1 MPGIS
6 QYQTVFRVSKNAAS
20 NNAEARVNK
29 RNRKQISCLSCRTR
43 KAKCDRQVPCMQCSK
58 RGDGDSCTYPCPPR
72 AEHEGGPKAS
82 EAQLRLRKLEEMV
95 HSLIKHKPES
105 ESSDGDDSLA
115 DPPADSSLHLLPSE
129 ASSSSRLKNNGSESN
144 YLGATHWQAILQNI
158 RDIQVVL
165 HAEPEESED
174 VSTPHGPISPD
185 IFVDTADPLTL
196 ADIYKFLPPRH
207 VADKLLSTY
216 FNSRHTQ
223 MPIIHTVKFAREYQ
237 SFWANPASASFLW
250 ISILFAIFNIG
261 SQVYY
266 LSTSDLHGLDDPT
279 SADYLRISGKALVA
293 EAALLYGAG
302 KLCRQVDND
311 MEAWMIMGMIT
322 RLAIKMGYHRDP
334 CHLKDVSPFEGEMRR
349 RVFVVVEALDCL
361 ISFQAGLPPIVHEE
375 DCDAGPPANLF
386 DTDFDEDCRVL
397 PPPRES
403 TDPTPMLYCICKRQQ
418 VKLLRRVSRHALSFK
433 TPSYAE
439 TMKLDSELH
448 DAHANLPLCVQI
460 KPLSSSFLESTQT
473 VMIRLNIEL
482 LHLRSLCVLHRSYLS
497 HERLNPAYT
506 YSPKICSDS
515 ALQVLKYE
523 AELHSAT
530 QPGGRFYN
538 ERWISSSTILYDF
551 LLSAMI
557 ICLDLYESRH
567 KIATASREEQEIQT
581 RKYDMLRQSQVI
593 WASRTGISRDARHAS
608 SVLAVMLSKV
618 PRPNIPSTLPIQP
631 QIFLGE
637 RGCPANR
644 CIALK
649 TSHTSSFPAESDIPT
664 QCLPESAS
672 ASEPISVDPLN
683 AIFSESDP
691 IDWELVDQFLFDR
704 AGTTDVMIDWQ
715 LPDVF
720 LNA

>member
-1 MPGIS
+1 MAGK
-6 QYQTVFRVSKNAAS
+6 YHT
-20 NNAEARVNK
+20 
-29 RNRKQISCLSCRTR
+29 
-43 KAKCDRQVPCMQCSK
+43 D
-58 RGDGDSCTYPCPPR
+58 
-72 AEHEGGPKAS
+72 
-82 EAQLRLRKLEEMV
+82 
-95 HSLIKHKPES
+95 KPYS
-105 ESSDGDDSLA
+105 
-115 DPPADSSLHLLPSE
+115 
-129 ASSSSRLKNNGSESN
+129 
-144 YLGATHWQAILQNI
+144 
-158 RDIQVVL
+158 V
-165 HAEPEESED
+165 
-174 VSTPHGPISPD
+174 
-185 IFVDTADPLTL
+185 
-196 ADIYKFLPPRH
+196 
-207 VADKLLSTY
+207 
-216 FNSRHTQ
+216 
-223 MPIIHTVKFAREYQ
+223 
-237 SFWANPASASFLW
+237 
-250 ISILFAIFNIG
+250 
-261 SQVYY
+261 
-266 LSTSDLHGLDDPT
+266 
-279 SADYLRISGKALVA
+279 
-293 EAALLYGAG
+293 EAALLYGVG
-302 KLCRQVDND
+302 KLCRQEDND
-311 MEAWMIMGMIT
+311 MEAWMIMAIVT

-349 RVFVVVEALDCL
+349 RVFVVVEALDSL

-403 TDPTPMLYCICKRQQ
+403 TDPTPMLYYICKRQQ

-448 DAHANLPLCVQI
+448 NAHANLPLCVQI

-506 YSPKICSDS
+506 YSRKICSDS

-523 AELHSAT
+523 AELHAAT

-538 ERWISSSTILYDF
+538 ERWISSSMILYDF

-557 ICLDLYESRH
+557 ICLDLYESRN

-581 RKYDMLRQSQVI
+581 KKYDMLRQSQII
-593 WASRTGISRDARHAS
+593 WASRKGISRDARHAS

-631 QIFLGE
+631 QILLGE
-637 RGCPANR
+637 RGCPANG
-644 CIALK
+644 CNALK

-664 QCLPESAS
+664 QRLPESAP

-691 IDWELVDQFLFDR
+691 IDWVRSITNNCTNLLI
-704 AGTTDVMIDWQ
+704 A
-715 LPDVF
+715 
-720 LNA
+720 